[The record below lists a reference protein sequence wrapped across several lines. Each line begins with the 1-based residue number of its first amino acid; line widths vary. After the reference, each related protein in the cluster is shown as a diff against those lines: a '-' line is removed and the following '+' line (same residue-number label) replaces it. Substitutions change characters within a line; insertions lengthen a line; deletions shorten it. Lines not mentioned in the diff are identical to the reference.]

1 MLLTKSSRG
10 RVLLNKFLVVGI
22 LAAVVV
28 GSVVSIYWTSLS
40 TPANQAPVTQKAA
53 ECVKP
58 PGYFLIVANL
68 GGFND
73 SVTHLQKSPNEP
85 WPVIKVHEGDMVNIM
100 VCNTDDYSPHG
111 FAIEHYLD
119 AGVALMPH
127 ETFRVSFTAD
137 QAGNFTFYCNIF
149 CPVHPY
155 MLSGQLVVT
164 D

>member
-1 MLLTKSSRG
+1 MTKASRG
-10 RVLLNKFLVVGI
+10 RVLLNELLLFGI

-28 GSVVSIYWTSLS
+28 GSVVSIYWPSLS
-40 TPANQAPVTQKAA
+40 TPANQAPVTQRAA
-53 ECVKP
+53 DCVKP

-68 GGFND
+68 DGYND
-73 SVTHLQKSPNEP
+73 SVAHLQKSPNEP
-85 WPVIKVHEGDMVNIM
+85 WPVIRVHEGDRVNIM
-100 VCNTDDYSPHG
+100 VCNADDYSPHG

-119 AGVALMPH
+119 SGVALMPH

-155 MLSGQLVVT
+155 MLSGLLMVAA
-164 D
+164 